1 MNRSS
6 LVKVILPTVASL
18 LAIFPS
24 ISLAQ
29 TNDWTKP
36 ASGAWEEPFWSLG
49 GSSRLNADFQFPLRK
64 WDEG

>member
-49 GSSRLNADFQFPLRK
+49 GVLKAECGFPISVAK
-64 WDEG
+64 VG